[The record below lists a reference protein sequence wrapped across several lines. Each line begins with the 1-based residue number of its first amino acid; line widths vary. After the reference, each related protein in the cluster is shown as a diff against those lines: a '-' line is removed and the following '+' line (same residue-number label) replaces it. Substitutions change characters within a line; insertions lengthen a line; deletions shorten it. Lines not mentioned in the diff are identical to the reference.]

1 MPSIVHFKKGRQ
13 PKGFWVESFDLESW
27 VSMRNMPRKQK
38 GNGNPGM
45 ILSTHLVNSKM
56 ISHFLG
62 PASDSEFQTRNPRV
76 ANTGCLSNLQ
86 PIKANP
92 IQTNDAH
99 IQSQPPTIHTP
110 QWKEKTTWT
119 TATAT
124 TTKKHRTLKN
134 AIQTGK
140 KSLYSL
146 LKETYGSKLPPNF
159 THGKL
164 TKTTPF
170 AKKTMDSNS
179 GSPDLMLHGG
189 PRHNELLPS
198 LDPGASFLS
207 NGDTKKSWHEP
218 WVIPDRF
225 RFLDS
230 DSADGSLYALEY
242 RLLLLQATTSGIR
255 IVSYDDSG
263 I

>member
-1 MPSIVHFKKGRQ
+1 MPSK
-13 PKGFWVESFDLESW
+13 L
-27 VSMRNMPRKQK
+27 
-38 GNGNPGM
+38 
-45 ILSTHLVNSKM
+45 
-56 ISHFLG
+56 
-62 PASDSEFQTRNPRV
+62 A
-76 ANTGCLSNLQ
+76 
-86 PIKANP
+86 
-92 IQTNDAH
+92 
-99 IQSQPPTIHTP
+99 
-110 QWKEKTTWT
+110 
-119 TATAT
+119 
-124 TTKKHRTLKN
+124 
-134 AIQTGK
+134 K

-159 THGKL
+159 THGKW

-225 RFLDS
+225 RFLDP
-230 DSADGSLYALEY
+230 DSADGSLYALEGICSYKPQRHNFWDLESKLWWFRNITGYIQNLGLNLGWHLLNEPLPPKRKCERNY
-242 RLLLLQATTSGIR
+242 RVQVVLLAANVWNSLN
-255 IVSYDDSG
+255 VKV
-263 I
+263 